1 MECCFFFILADNRKQ
16 SEKLVYGNNSK
27 GLISVHNTIVLQLT
41 KTLRIATKKMK
52 KLHHIRLLMFIAA
65 LSSAALSFRAIADD
79 NEYLGLPPIV
89 TPADNP
95 SSPLKVTLGQTLFFD
110 KQLSADRSTS
120 CASCHQPEHAFSD
133 GRKLAQGVAKRAGT
147 RNTPSIINAAFNTS
161 QFWDGRRPSLEKQ
174 ALDPLFNTREHA
186 LANPQILLTR
196 LRQDAKYARAFKM
209 AFDVSPESIQL
220 EQVGQ
225 ALASFERTV
234 LIAGDSPFDR
244 YYYGGDKSRLSPSA
258 ERGLMLFQGS
268 ARCATCHV
276 IGKTSALFTDNTFH
290 SLSVGLQR
298 IEQRLPELT
307 TRLVYLR
314 KHGAN
319 LDQTVLKE
327 EDVAELGRF
336 AVTLKPADIGKFR
349 TPSLRNVA
357 LTAPYMHDGSVAT
370 LTEAVELEIYYRGAE
385 AGRPLIL
392 TPAEKIDLVEFLNSL
407 NSPVTTDFNG
417 SN

>member
-1 MECCFFFILADNRKQ
+1 MRQAQ
-16 SEKLVYGNNSK
+16 
-27 GLISVHNTIVLQLT
+27 Q
-41 KTLRIATKKMK
+41 MK
-52 KLHHIRLLMFIAA
+52 KLHRVRLFVFVATLSCAA
-65 LSSAALSFRAIADD
+65 PQLLAIADD
-79 NEYLGLPPIV
+79 NARLGLPTIV
-89 TPADNP
+89 APVDNP
-95 SSPLKVTLGQTLFFD
+95 SSPLKVALGQTLFFD
-110 KQLSADRSTS
+110 KRLSSDDSIS
-120 CASCHQPEHAFSD
+120 CASCHQPGHAFSD

-161 QFWDGRRPSLEKQ
+161 QFWDGRRPSLETQ

-186 LANPQILLTR
+186 LTDRQILLTR
-196 LRQDAKYARAFKM
+196 LRQDVKYANAFKA
-209 AFDVSPESIQL
+209 AFDVSPEAIQM

-244 YYYGGDKSRLSPSA
+244 YHYGGDKSRLSPSA
-258 ERGLMLFQGS
+258 ERGLALFQGS
-268 ARCATCHV
+268 AQCATCHV
-276 IGKTSALFTDNTFH
+276 IGKTSALFTDNAFH

-298 IEQRLPELT
+298 IEQRLPEIT

-314 KHGAN
+314 ENGAH
-319 LDQTVLKE
+319 LDQTVLRD

-336 AVTLKPADIGKFR
+336 AVTLRPADIGKFR

-370 LTEAVELEIYYRGAE
+370 LNQAVELEIYYRSAE

-392 TPAEKIDLVEFLNSL
+392 TPAEKLDLVAFLNSL
-407 NSPVTTDFNG
+407 NSPVTTHFDG